1 MIPNK
6 TLREQVWEANM
17 NLSRSDLIIHTFGN
31 VSGFDPDRG
40 IFAIKPSGVL
50 YEELRPDDMVIVDL
64 NGKVMDGK
72 LRPSSDTKTH
82 SVLYRHFPD
91 IGGICHTH
99 SPYATS
105 WAQATKAIPILGTTH
120 ADHLPL
126 DIPCTEVMTDSMI
139 QGDYE
144 TETGNQILQTFQ
156 KLSYKEVEM
165 VLVAYH
171 GPFTWGSSPN
181 LAVYNSVILEEIARM
196 AFLTLTINPKVDRL
210 KQSLIDKHYFRKHG
224 KNSYYGQ
231 DK

>member
-1 MIPNK
+1 MNPNK

-17 NLSRSDLIIHTFGN
+17 DLSRSDLVIHTFGN
-31 VSGFDPDRG
+31 VSGVDPNRG
-40 IFAIKPSGVL
+40 IFAIKPSGVP
-50 YEELRPDDMVIVDL
+50 YDELHPDDMVVVDL
-64 NGKVMDGK
+64 DGKVMAGK

-82 SVLYRHFPD
+82 SALYRHFPD

-99 SPYATS
+99 STSATS
-105 WAQATKAIPILGTTH
+105 WAQAIKPIPILGTTH
-120 ADHLPL
+120 ADHLPV

-165 VLVAYH
+165 VLVACH
-171 GPFTWGSSPN
+171 GPFTWGSSPKK
-181 LAVYNSVILEEIARM
+181 AVYNSVILEEIARM
-196 AFLTLTINPKVDRL
+196 ASQTLTINPNVTRL

-224 KNSYYGQ
+224 QNRYYGQ